1 MEGDEDPIIEISVN
15 EYMEPYMEPAAN
27 QGEPH
32 ENNNNNPNR
41 GGAMAEED
49 LLNKMEELRN
59 AYDRLRAE
67 KDQAA
72 AEANRVAEAE
82 AARRTE
88 EADAARR
95 TEETEY
101 ESDWDFH
108 DPIASEI
115 LTFRGNIGQTGAG
128 PRGTASN
135 IFAAEPTLDYTANLN
150 LDQPNLSKP
159 EEGHSQANTPVQRGG
174 ESSDSECDYA

>member
-88 EADAARR
+88 EA
-95 TEETEY
+95 EY

-115 LTFRGNIGQTGAG
+115 ITFRGNTWPTGAG
-128 PRGTASN
+128 LASK
-135 IFAAEPTLDYTANLN
+135 TR
-150 LDQPNLSKP
+150 Q
-159 EEGHSQANTPVQRGG
+159 
-174 ESSDSECDYA
+174 

>member
-1 MEGDEDPIIEISVN
+1 
-15 EYMEPYMEPAAN
+15 MEPAAN

-88 EADAARR
+88 EA
-95 TEETEY
+95 EY

-115 LTFRGNIGQTGAG
+115 ITFRGNIGPTGAG

-135 IFAAEPTLDYTANLN
+135 VFAAEPTFNYTANLN

-159 EEGHSQANTPVQRGG
+159 EEGHYQANTPVQSGG

>member
-1 MEGDEDPIIEISVN
+1 MEGDEDPIIEIPVN

-27 QGEPH
+27 QVETH

-72 AEANRVAEAE
+72 AEANRIAGAE
-82 AARRTE
+82 AARQNK
-88 EADAARR
+88 EAM
-95 TEETEY
+95 
-101 ESDWDFH
+101 
-108 DPIASEI
+108 
-115 LTFRGNIGQTGAG
+115 Q
-128 PRGTASN
+128 
-135 IFAAEPTLDYTANLN
+135 
-150 LDQPNLSKP
+150 P
-159 EEGHSQANTPVQRGG
+159 EELKKLNMRATGTSMTQ
-174 ESSDSECDYA
+174 